1 MDKYASECIH
11 ALLILLHSHKTI
23 LDNRVYQGFRIVREF
38 SPVSLILFRASALA
52 YVNDNIIGLAWM
64 DFVVFLAVNYG

>member
-1 MDKYASECIH
+1 MDKYALGCIH
-11 ALLILLHSHKTI
+11 ALLILLHSPKTK

-64 DFVVFLAVNYG
+64 GFVVFF